1 MTRAYR
7 VHGRVQGV
15 GFRWWARSVAEDL
28 GLGGTVRNLG
38 DGSVEIHAAGPAERL
53 EDLKESL
60 RAGPRFARVD
70 GVEALDTATVEN
82 PREFKI
88 EV

>member
-53 EDLKESL
+53 EDLEESL

-70 GVEALDTATVEN
+70 GVETLDTATVEN